1 MSLYEISLH
10 PHEIRS
16 VCQILYDHFEN
27 HAFLTLY
34 CFDFP
39 ALTLSN
45 LISSDCYSR
54 YVHFIVSQRKKNE
67 NVYVVLSFN
76 VSNLYDCCFFK
87 ASYALDVLRLF
98 IMMH

>member
-54 YVHFIVSQRKKNE
+54 YVHFIVSQRKKMKMFMSCL
-67 NVYVVLSFN
+67 VL
-76 VSNLYDCCFFK
+76 
-87 ASYALDVLRLF
+87 
-98 IMMH
+98 M